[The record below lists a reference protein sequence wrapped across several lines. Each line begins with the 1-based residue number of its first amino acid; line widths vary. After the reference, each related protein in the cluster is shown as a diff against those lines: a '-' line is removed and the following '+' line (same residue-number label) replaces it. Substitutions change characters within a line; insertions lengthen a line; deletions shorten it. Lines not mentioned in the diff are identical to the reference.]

1 MGHHRGMAAHC
12 QLVLFFACFFAT
24 AFASKRFFDALLLAW
39 LQVKGVTLDLLDNV
53 FLLHFTLKATQS
65 IL

>member
-1 MGHHRGMAAHC
+1 MAAHC
-12 QLVLFFACFFAT
+12 PLILFFACLFAT
-24 AFASKRFFDALLLAW
+24 AFASKRFLHTLLLAW